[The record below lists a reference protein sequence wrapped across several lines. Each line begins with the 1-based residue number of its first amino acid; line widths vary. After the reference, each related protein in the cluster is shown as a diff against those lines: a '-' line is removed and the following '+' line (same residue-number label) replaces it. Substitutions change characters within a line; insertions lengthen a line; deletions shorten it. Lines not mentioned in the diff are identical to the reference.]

1 VGSRPVCLTH
11 LVGEKPLEEKVN
23 DHVVEES
30 ACLQAAVVFGVDG
43 DGVVAG
49 RGILAV
55 LGVDLN
61 NEKKF

>member
-1 VGSRPVCLTH
+1 

-61 NEKKF
+61 NEKNF